1 MVGDIRDV
9 DDESL
14 PFVAPCR
21 RLRVTAPFRWL
32 TLGFADFRRAW
43 PQSLAYGV
51 FMALTMAAVSWLAWR
66 FGQQWFML
74 AMLGGFVFIAP
85 LTCTGL
91 YALSAALER
100 GRPPSLHTALATGF
114 RQLLGTELVFTLVL
128 LVVFLVWARAA
139 AMVSVFF
146 PSTGQPG
153 LADLALYLSIGSAVG
168 ALFAG
173 VTFAVSAFSLPM
185 ILHRR
190 VDAVTAAVTSIN
202 AVLRNKAPML
212 LWLALIVFGLLLGF
226 ATAFVGLAIILPVI
240 GHAAWHGYL
249 EAIDASAFPLH
260 ETGVTAAQGAPLK

>member
-1 MVGDIRDV
+1 MGGDVREV
-9 DDESL
+9 EAEAL
-14 PFVAPCR
+14 PFAAPCR
-21 RLRVTAPFRWL
+21 RLGVAAPFHWL
-32 TLGFADFRRAW
+32 VLGLADFRRAW

-51 FMALTMAAVSWLAWR
+51 FMALSMAAVSWLAWR
-66 FGQQWFML
+66 FGQQWLML

-100 GRPPSLHTALATGF
+100 GQPPSLRAALATGF

-128 LVVFLVWARAA
+128 LIVFLVWARAA

-146 PSTGQPG
+146 PSNGHPR
-153 LADLALYLSIGSAVG
+153 LADLAVYLAIGSAVG

-202 AVLRNKAPML
+202 AVLRNKLPMAV
-212 LWLALIVFGLLLGF
+212 WLALIVLGLLLGF
-226 ATAFVGLAIILPVI
+226 ATAFVGLTIILPVI

-249 EAIDASAFPLH
+249 EVIDASAFPEH
-260 ETGVTAAQGAPLK
+260 ETGVTALLHPPR

>member
-1 MVGDIRDV
+1 MQTHARDAEA
-9 DDESL
+9 DAL

-21 RLRVTAPFRWL
+21 TLSLSAPWRWL
-32 TLGFADFRRAW
+32 SLGVADFRRAW
-43 PQSLAYGV
+43 PQSLAYGA
-51 FMALTMAAVSWLAWR
+51 FMALTIALVTWLAWR
-66 FGQQWFML
+66 FGQGWFML
-74 AMLGGFVFIAP
+74 AILGGFVFLAP

-91 YALSAALER
+91 YALSAALEQ
-100 GRPPSLHTALATGF
+100 GEPPSLRRALGASL

-146 PSTGQPG
+146 PTAGQPR
-153 LADLALYLSIGSAVG
+153 LADLAVYLSVGSAVG
-168 ALFAG
+168 AVFAA

-202 AVLRNKAPML
+202 AVLRNKAPMA
-212 LWLALIVFGLLLGF
+212 LWLTLIVAGLVAGV
-226 ATAFVGLAIILPVI
+226 ATGFVGLAIVLPVI

-249 EAIDASAFPLH
+249 ETIDASAFPRH
-260 ETGVTAAQGAPLK
+260 EAGAPAA